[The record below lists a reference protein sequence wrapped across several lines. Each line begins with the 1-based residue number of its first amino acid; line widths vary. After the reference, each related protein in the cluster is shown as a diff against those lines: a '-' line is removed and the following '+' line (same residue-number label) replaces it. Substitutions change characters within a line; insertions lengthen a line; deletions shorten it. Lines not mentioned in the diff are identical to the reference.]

1 MFSDSNEDQQGDGES
16 SSGGL
21 LYQRRKRRKP
31 SPRKDIGES
40 NKEAL
45 RPVRCDSTSAHDGI
59 VRFKS
64 GKGVTFEIEDMD
76 AAEAVFGPRL
86 LRDLKKAASAS
97 SPSEEERHEG
107 NEVRQT
113 AACRAKRSPVKI
125 EIHMSEEKSLLCCK
139 CRSLFTL
146 SQTNLAGLSLLAQG
160 RRFILLQNLFASP
173 LTVSAATSQSPTGS
187 DNFRV
192 SRFVFRT

>member
-21 LYQRRKRRKP
+21 LYQRKKRRKL

-40 NKEAL
+40 NQEATC
-45 RPVRCDSTSAHDGI
+45 CDSASAHDGL

-76 AAEAVFGPRL
+76 VAETVFGPRL
-86 LRDLKKAASAS
+86 LRDLQKAASAS
-97 SPSEEERHEG
+97 SPSEEERHGG

-113 AACRAKRSPVKI
+113 AACRAKGSPVKI
-125 EIHMSEEKSLLCCK
+125 EIHISEEKSLLCCK
-139 CRSLFTL
+139 CRSLCTL
-146 SQTNLAGLSLLAQG
+146 SQTNLAGLSLLSQG
-160 RRFILLQNLFASP
+160 RRFILVQNLFASSP
-173 LTVSAATSQSPTGS
+173 TVSAATSQSPAGS

-192 SRFVFRT
+192 SRFVFCT

>member
-21 LYQRRKRRKP
+21 LYQRKKRRKP

-40 NKEAL
+40 TKGAL
-45 RPVRCDSTSAHDGI
+45 RCDRTSAHDGI

-64 GKGVTFEIEDMD
+64 GKGVTFETEDVD

-97 SPSEEERHEG
+97 SPSEEERHEE
-107 NEVRQT
+107 NEVRQI
-113 AACRAKRSPVKI
+113 AACRAKGSPVKI
-125 EIHMSEEKSLLCCK
+125 EIHMSAEKSLLCCK
-139 CRSLFTL
+139 CRPPSTL
-146 SQTNLAGLSLLAQG
+146 
-160 RRFILLQNLFASP
+160 
-173 LTVSAATSQSPTGS
+173 
-187 DNFRV
+187 
-192 SRFVFRT
+192 